1 MHSKK
6 NRFGYARKRNDHP
19 VKGNQA
25 SLNHCRV
32 WKSTTSVLTATALV
46 YTFGA
51 GITAAA
57 GTRLALQLLLA
68 KRFNFDSFQLPAPY
82 REPALVFVVT
92 TSPCWQG
99 VIYAP
104 AAFLGSGS
112 HFSGSLS
119 GIEP

>member
-1 MHSKK
+1 MAECW
-6 NRFGYARKRNDHP
+6 N
-19 VKGNQA
+19 
-25 SLNHCRV
+25 
-32 WKSTTSVLTATALV
+32 STTSVLTATALV
-46 YTFGA
+46 YTLGA

-68 KRFNFDSFQLPAPY
+68 KGFKFCSFQLANTVWHQL
-82 REPALVFVVT
+82 LVFVVT
-92 TSPCWQG
+92 TSPCRQG

-112 HFSGSLS
+112 RFSGSLS